1 LRKFFKRF
9 TSVLLIASLGLSLV
23 ACNGGKDKN
32 GVDKN
37 GYGGS
42 VTVGITQEPKSFDPH
57 MVVAAGDEE
66 ILFNIFE
73 GLFKYDS
80 TGTLQPC
87 LATDYTVNEEATEY
101 VFTIRD
107 NVKFHNDQEMTMAD
121 VIYSYKRATGLLNEG
136 DTALVAELDC
146 VTDVFE
152 RDGKLVITL
161 DQSNSEILTYFTT
174 AIIPASV
181 ENIGST
187 PIGTGPF
194 VFDNYTVGVSV
205 TLKRNDNY
213 WQESLPYLDSVVFKI
228 LADMNS
234 GDTEIRNGY
243 IDIFPHYTMDKAELL
258 PTESFNI
265 LTCPSNMVQI
275 FALNSTF
282 EPFSNPLVREAIN
295 YAIDRDALI
304 QLSVDGAGVP
314 LTTAMSP
321 AMGDAYDTSIDGT
334 YSQDIDYAN
343 ELMEEAGYGDG
354 FDVTITIPSEY
365 LVSVDTTVALVDQL
379 SSIGINATIEQ
390 TDWSTWLS
398 DVYAG
403 RNYEATVIFLTS
415 NYSAYDVMSR
425 YETSNSGNFINY
437 SNPEYD
443 EIIAQIPLTT
453 DINERNEMYHELL
466 AILVADNASC
476 YIQDPLEVVAVSS
489 ELEGYQVYPM
499 YVQDMSTVRYIA
511 SN

>member
-1 LRKFFKRF
+1 
-9 TSVLLIASLGLSLV
+9 
-23 ACNGGKDKN
+23 
-32 GVDKN
+32 
-37 GYGGS
+37 
-42 VTVGITQEPKSFDPH
+42 
-57 MVVAAGDEE
+57 
-66 ILFNIFE
+66 
-73 GLFKYDS
+73 
-80 TGTLQPC
+80 
-87 LATDYTVNEEATEY
+87 
-101 VFTIRD
+101 
-107 NVKFHNDQEMTMAD
+107 
-121 VIYSYKRATGLLNEG
+121 
-136 DTALVAELDC
+136 
-146 VTDVFE
+146 
-152 RDGKLVITL
+152 
-161 DQSNSEILTYFTT
+161 
-174 AIIPASV
+174 
-181 ENIGST
+181 
-187 PIGTGPF
+187 
-194 VFDNYTVGVSV
+194 
-205 TLKRNDNY
+205 
-213 WQESLPYLDSVVFKI
+213 
-228 LADMNS
+228 
-234 GDTEIRNGY
+234 
-243 IDIFPHYTMDKAELL
+243 
-258 PTESFNI
+258 
-265 LTCPSNMVQI
+265 MVQI

>member
-1 LRKFFKRF
+1 MRKFFKRF

-87 LATDYTVNEEATEY
+87 LATDYTVNEEVTEY

-181 ENIGST
+181 EDIAST

-334 YSQDIDYAN
+334 YSRT
-343 ELMEEAGYGDG
+343 L
-354 FDVTITIPSEY
+354 IT
-365 LVSVDTTVALVDQL
+365 
-379 SSIGINATIEQ
+379 Q
-390 TDWSTWLS
+390 TS
-398 DVYAG
+398 
-403 RNYEATVIFLTS
+403 
-415 NYSAYDVMSR
+415 
-425 YETSNSGNFINY
+425 
-437 SNPEYD
+437 
-443 EIIAQIPLTT
+443 
-453 DINERNEMYHELL
+453 
-466 AILVADNASC
+466 
-476 YIQDPLEVVAVSS
+476 
-489 ELEGYQVYPM
+489 
-499 YVQDMSTVRYIA
+499 
-511 SN
+511 

>member
-1 LRKFFKRF
+1 MRKFFKRF

-161 DQSNSEILTYFTT
+161 D
-174 AIIPASV
+174 
-181 ENIGST
+181 
-187 PIGTGPF
+187 
-194 VFDNYTVGVSV
+194 
-205 TLKRNDNY
+205 
-213 WQESLPYLDSVVFKI
+213 
-228 LADMNS
+228 
-234 GDTEIRNGY
+234 
-243 IDIFPHYTMDKAELL
+243 
-258 PTESFNI
+258 
-265 LTCPSNMVQI
+265 
-275 FALNSTF
+275 
-282 EPFSNPLVREAIN
+282 
-295 YAIDRDALI
+295 
-304 QLSVDGAGVP
+304 
-314 LTTAMSP
+314 
-321 AMGDAYDTSIDGT
+321 
-334 YSQDIDYAN
+334 
-343 ELMEEAGYGDG
+343 
-354 FDVTITIPSEY
+354 
-365 LVSVDTTVALVDQL
+365 
-379 SSIGINATIEQ
+379 
-390 TDWSTWLS
+390 
-398 DVYAG
+398 
-403 RNYEATVIFLTS
+403 
-415 NYSAYDVMSR
+415 
-425 YETSNSGNFINY
+425 
-437 SNPEYD
+437 
-443 EIIAQIPLTT
+443 
-453 DINERNEMYHELL
+453 
-466 AILVADNASC
+466 
-476 YIQDPLEVVAVSS
+476 
-489 ELEGYQVYPM
+489 
-499 YVQDMSTVRYIA
+499 
-511 SN
+511 